1 MQNSNTYLDHNA
13 TSNLLP
19 EVASAMN
26 ELTQSSL
33 ANPSSPHWAGR
44 EARNIL
50 EKSRA
55 KLANY
60 LGVKPREIFFTSG
73 GSESNNT
80 VIRQSLLIE
89 GEKHLISSS
98 VEHPSVLDTCEIVA
112 KQQNIEFTKL
122 SVDSRGEISPEELSR
137 EIRPETFLISIMSAN
152 NETGNI
158 HSIEEFCEISKEKN
172 ILFHTDITQSFCKIN
187 INLSKIGVDYA
198 TATAHKIGG
207 PCGIGLLY
215 VKDKTPIYS
224 LITGGNQE
232 RARRAGTENV
242 ILAVGFSKAVEWFF
256 NNQSKLRKNFIDYRK
271 IIFDKI
277 SKLDEIFFNTN
288 LDNSL
293 PHTLNFGL
301 HGISAESLLI
311 SLDLDGIAVST
322 GSACSSGSLEASPVL
337 LAMGVSHS
345 DAKSS
350 LRVSFGWSTTKKE
363 IDYFCERLFYH
374 INRIKKKIKIEKG

>member
-1 MQNSNTYLDHNA
+1 MQNSKIYLDHNA
-13 TSNLLP
+13 TSKLLP
-19 EVASAMN
+19 EVASTMN
-26 ELTQSSL
+26 ELSQSSL

-50 EKSRA
+50 EDSRA
-55 KLANY
+55 QLANY
-60 LGVKPREIFFTSG
+60 LGVKPREIFYTSG

-80 VIRQSLLIE
+80 VIRQLLLIE
-89 GEKHLISSS
+89 GKKHLISSP
-98 VEHPSVLDTCEIVA
+98 VEHPSVLETCEILA

-122 SVDSRGEISPEELSR
+122 NVNSKGEISTEELR
-137 EIRPETFLISIMSAN
+137 KEIRPETFLISVMSAN
-152 NETGNI
+152 NETGNL
-158 HSIEEFCEISKEKN
+158 HPIEELCKISKEKN

-187 INLSKIGVDYA
+187 FDLGKIGADYA

-224 LITGGNQE
+224 LITGGEQE

-256 NNQSKLRKNFIDYRK
+256 SNQSKLNKNFVEFRK
-271 IIFDKI
+271 FIFEKI
-277 SKLDEIFFNTN
+277 SKQDEVFINTN

-311 SLDLDGIAVST
+311 SLDMDGIAVST

-337 LAMGVSHS
+337 LAMGISHS

-350 LRVSFGWSTTKKE
+350 LRISCGWSTTKKE
-363 IDYFCERLFYH
+363 IDYFCERLIHH
-374 INRIKKKIKIEKG
+374 IYRIKKKQNPN